1 MHHMKGNAT
10 YSKRMTEEEAKAL
23 TSEQMLDVIMR
34 SQERIA
40 WLERMLFS
48 SKRDKLKTESGPTFF
63 DEEFKMA
70 LDERDAKI
78 ADAAK
83 EIDSQAKRRQEKA
96 SHKPRAKRPRN
107 YLYQGLEE
115 RRVEVLPDGVEN
127 INGYDVIGEDTT
139 RILHQDPAKVWVE
152 VQVRPVLRPKSDRQ
166 SVKPLLLQAPAPYKN
181 GQTHVGPEMMAQILV
196 NKFVAHLP
204 EYRQVKMY
212 NDLGLKLPCTTL
224 NDWVHAAAS
233 RLVPLFECQR
243 RMVLR
248 SDYLQVDEVPWRIA
262 DRRDA
267 CRKGY
272 AWQFL
277 DVRPDSVGLYFR
289 YLKGSRGME
298 VPRAELLGY
307 KGAVQTDGYK
317 VYDYFEMQPD
327 VTLLGCMAHVRRK
340 FVDAQKSYPS
350 LAAEAVRYIAL
361 LYTLEENL
369 RADDATPE
377 KIVAERKSK
386 AMPIMDVMEAWMET
400 NVTKCTPEDPLGKA
414 IAYAYH
420 LWPRLRRY
428 AEDGRYQIDNN
439 AVERGQ
445 RPSVLGRKNYLFSKN
460 DDGAED
466 NAIFY
471 TLLESCDVVGVNALK
486 WLTHAL
492 SRLHDKMSDS
502 ELTALLPY
510 NYKKSQG

>member
-1 MHHMKGNAT
+1 MFSKAA
-10 YSKRMTEEEAKAL
+10 YSKRMTKEEVNTLTFEQVSEAL
-23 TSEQMLDVIMR
+23 LR

-40 WLERMLFS
+40 WLERMLFG
-48 SKRDKLKTESGPTFF
+48 SKRDKLKPVSGPTFF
-63 DEEFKMA
+63 DDEFKEA

-83 EIDSQAKRRQEKA
+83 EIEAQAKRRQEKA
-96 SHKPRAKRPRN
+96 NSKPRANRPN
-107 YLYQGLEE
+107 TYLYQGLEE
-115 RRVEVLPDGVEN
+115 RRVEVLPEGVDS
-127 INGYDVIGEDTT
+127 INDYDVIGEDTT
-139 RILHQDPAKVWVE
+139 RILHQNPAKVWVE
-152 VQVRPVLRPKSDRQ
+152 VLVRPVLRLKKDRLA
-166 SVKPLLLQAPAPYKN
+166 VKPRLLQAPAPYKS
-181 GQTHVGPEMMAQILV
+181 GQLHVGPEMMAQILV

-212 NDLGLKLPCTTL
+212 NDIGFKLPCTTL

-233 RLVPLFECQR
+233 RLAPLFECQR
-243 RMVLR
+243 RLVLR
-248 SDYLQVDEVPWRIA
+248 SDYLQADEVPWRIA
-262 DRRDA
+262 DRQGA

-277 DVRPDSVGLYFR
+277 DARQESVGLYFR

-317 VYDYFEMQPD
+317 VYEYFEMQPD

-369 RADDATPE
+369 RADGATPE
-377 KIVAERKSK
+377 KIAAERKSK
-386 AMPIMDVMEAWMET
+386 AMPIMDAMEAWMRT
-400 NVTKCTPEDPLGKA
+400 NSTKCTPEDPLGKA

-460 DDGAED
+460 DNGAMD

-471 TLLESCDVVGVNALK
+471 TLLESCDVVGVNALE

-502 ELTALLPY
+502 ELTELLPY
-510 NYKKSQG
+510 NYKKSRG